1 VNLAD
6 DAPVFFAD
14 FGEPVTVQSV
24 AAVGIF
30 NLSADVVLGEVLTSA
45 PSLELPATV
54 AAAEGGTVVVR
65 GVSYVIRQALLQPP
79 DGVVQTLVLARV

>member
-1 VNLAD
+1 MDFAED
-6 DAPVFFAD
+6 TTVFFAD
-14 FGEPVTVQSV
+14 FGEAVTVQGA

-30 NLSADVVLGEVLTSA
+30 NVSTDLVLNDALVTG

-65 GVSYVIRQALLQPP
+65 GVSYRVRQVIDQPP
-79 DGVVQTLVLARV
+79 DGALRLLVLARV

>member
-1 VNLAD
+1 MAFVE
-6 DAPVFFAD
+6 DARVFFVD
-14 FGEPVTVQSV
+14 FGEAVTVQGS

-30 NLSADVVLGEVLTSA
+30 NTASELVLNDVLVTA

-65 GVSYVIRQALLQPP
+65 GVSYKVRQVIDQPP
-79 DGVVQTLVLARV
+79 DGAVRLLVLARV